1 MSNEKE
7 TMHQTSGNPLLD
19 ALPPQLSL
27 KEFYE
32 AVSYVP
38 SLPDNY
44 KKMSMSERYALAEN
58 IANIYLPLDF
68 SVVAYHAIYSGIRS
82 AYKGKT
88 QTDIIRQLN
97 EVGKCIFYKH
107 PEKMEDAR
115 TQAECFSI
123 LGEPGMG
130 KTVTIQKILNLFPQV
145 IHHEEYEG
153 HPFEHEQIVYIK
165 IESPA
170 NNSPRGA
177 CLQILAAIDEILGT
191 DLCAEERRR
200 SSNLD
205 MLITRIAQICTRFSI
220 GCIVIDEI
228 QNILQAVTPNK
239 SFVATT
245 GSHMVK
251 FLVELANKTG
261 VCLAFVG
268 IPTVIRMFDTEPHL
282 ARRTRGPRVPNLDN
296 DETFETILQVMWD
309 NMPILYP
316 VPLSKEIKEKVYKI
330 TGGVIA
336 KMQKLIILSA
346 QHAIYFE
353 TEQVNEK
360 LLTKIAKQYN
370 IVPGQSMLQTST
382 PELLPQ
388 TITRT
393 STKQPKHTKE
403 KGRPKQVR
411 EENDIMEIFDKCRTN
426 GWSVAVALIQQNLAE
441 RGEPNGTLSTSTGL
455 SR

>member
-1 MSNEKE
+1 MIKKE
-7 TMHQTSGNPLLD
+7 GTTESRTTGNPLLD
-19 ALPPQLSL
+19 ALPPQLSIR
-27 KEFYE
+27 EFYKN
-32 AVSYVP
+32 VTYIP
-38 SLPDNY
+38 KLPNDY
-44 KKMSMSERYALAEN
+44 RQLSSVERYALAED
-58 IANIYLPLDF
+58 IANIYMPLDF
-68 SVVAYHAIYSGIRS
+68 SVTAYNLVYSGIRS

-88 QTDIIRQLN
+88 QTNIVKQLN
-97 EVGKCIFYKH
+97 ETGKRIFYNQ
-107 PEKMEDAR
+107 PQQLEDSR

-130 KTVTIQKILNLFPQV
+130 KTVTLQKILNTFPQV
-145 IHHEEYEG
+145 IYHKEYEG
-153 HPFEHEQIVYIK
+153 RPFEHTQIVYIK

-177 CLQILAAIDEILGT
+177 CLQILSAIDDVLGT
-191 DLCAEERRR
+191 DLCGEERKR

-228 QNILQAVTPNK
+228 QNVLQSTTPSK
-239 SFVATT
+239 KFVATT

-268 IPTVIRMFDTEPHL
+268 IPTVIRMFDSEPHL
-282 ARRTRGPRVPNLDN
+282 SRRTRGPRVPHLDN
-296 DETFETILQVMWD
+296 DNTFETILRTMWN
-309 NMPILYP
+309 NMPVLYP
-316 VPLSKEIKEKVYKI
+316 VPLSTRTKDLVYKI

-353 TEQVNEK
+353 TETVSEEILK
-360 LLTKIAKQYN
+360 KIAKQYN
-370 IVPGQSMLQTST
+370 IVPSQSMLPSAA

-388 TITRT
+388 PSKTPI
-393 STKQPKHTKE
+393 QHTQNNIKG
-403 KGRPKQVR
+403 KGRPKHIR
-411 EENDIMEIFDKCRTN
+411 DENDIMEIFNRCQRH
-426 GWSVAVALIQQNLAE
+426 GWSVSVALIQQHLAE
-441 RGEPNGTLSTSTGL
+441 RG
-455 SR
+455 